1 MKKHKILF
9 KIFFWILI
17 IVSIIAISY
26 ILLDYK
32 SQSYD
37 LASVYN
43 SVGTER
49 QNDTNS
55 MKKLDFIYEYTRLTG
70 NLDLAINKGLAID
83 GTANEDSDDDDSGS
97 GESDYTIESEGSF
110 EESLVDPASGF
121 EYSVW
126 HPVNNKDKP
135 IIICFHGMD
144 PWTSEKAGFGVY
156 HGLKNGKLKFNA
168 TIVVPHKSVSG
179 SWVNEG
185 IAKIDSFIDS
195 MIYTYN
201 ADQNAVLYYG
211 FSQGAIDFKSIGPL
225 YSWCGAALNDGGHY
239 LNGVGKATC
248 PTLKCYTVVESS
260 AYGGRSAK
268 SYHDAYAKDLGLDDN
283 HYYYEYFSKSVNYI
297 HMDINSAFVARNVSD
312 LPFVSNYGILY
323 RGNTDERVALDCFAW
338 LLKRCGKESTSG
350 GGGGGSGGSDTSSDD
365 AYIASIKVSDSDQ
378 AIIDKDIV
386 DAIHLVTN
394 GTKYNSMADF
404 KNFSKVESDLKDLQK
419 NYAETITV
427 KCWQWSSKSGSS
439 TNYDKTTKNVNIT
452 CNKAIAPIMKSIFN
466 DIYNLPSK
474 PVIYSSGCW
483 VVRKMTSSDS
493 ASAHSFGCAID
504 LNASS
509 CLSSGATYGNGYR
522 QTVPTKAQWESLPD
536 CQTKYEIFYEGCPV
550 VKVFYKYGFYWGGE
564 WKSSADGM
572 HFGFIGDCG
581 NDGRKN
587 GQRNQKK

>member
-17 IVSIIAISY
+17 IISIIAISY

-49 QNDTNS
+49 QNDTSS
-55 MKKLDFIYEYTRLTG
+55 MKKLDFIHEYTKLTG
-70 NLDLAINKGLAID
+70 KLDLVISKGLNVDSTI
-83 GTANEDSDDDDSGS
+83 GENSSDDSS
-97 GESDYTIESEGSF
+97 NKESE
-110 EESLVDPASGF
+110 
-121 EYSVW
+121 
-126 HPVNNKDKP
+126 
-135 IIICFHGMD
+135 
-144 PWTSEKAGFGVY
+144 
-156 HGLKNGKLKFNA
+156 
-168 TIVVPHKSVSG
+168 
-179 SWVNEG
+179 
-185 IAKIDSFIDS
+185 
-195 MIYTYN
+195 
-201 ADQNAVLYYG
+201 
-211 FSQGAIDFKSIGPL
+211 
-225 YSWCGAALNDGGHY
+225 
-239 LNGVGKATC
+239 
-248 PTLKCYTVVESS
+248 
-260 AYGGRSAK
+260 
-268 SYHDAYAKDLGLDDN
+268 
-283 HYYYEYFSKSVNYI
+283 
-297 HMDINSAFVARNVSD
+297 
-312 LPFVSNYGILY
+312 
-323 RGNTDERVALDCFAW
+323 
-338 LLKRCGKESTSG
+338 SG
-350 GGGGGSGGSDTSSDD
+350 GGSSGGSDTSSDD

-378 AIIDKDIV
+378 AIIDKDITE
-386 DAIHLVTN
+386 AIQLITN
-394 GTKYNSMADF
+394 GTKYNSMTDF
-404 KNFSKVESDLKDLQK
+404 KNFSKVESDLKNLQK

-452 CNKAIAPIMKSIFN
+452 CNKAIAPIIKSIFN

-483 VVRKMTSSDS
+483 VVRKKTSSDS

-509 CLSSGATYGNGYR
+509 CLSNGTTYGNGYK
-522 QTVPTKAQWESLPD
+522 QTIPTKAQWESLPD
-536 CQTKYEIFYEGCPV
+536 CQTKYEIFYEDCSV

-564 WKSSADGM
+564 WKSSPDGM